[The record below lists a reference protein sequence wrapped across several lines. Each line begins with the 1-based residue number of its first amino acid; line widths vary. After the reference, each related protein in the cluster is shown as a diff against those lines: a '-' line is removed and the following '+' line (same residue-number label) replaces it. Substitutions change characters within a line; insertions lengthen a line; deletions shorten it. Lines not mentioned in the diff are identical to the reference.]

1 MIRAGALALALLIGG
16 CDKAGTEAGPAQPGD
31 AEARAL
37 DEARTMVATPLA
49 SSAPVPDISPA
60 ASPSG

>member
-16 CDKAGTEAGPAQPGD
+16 CDKAGTEAGPAQSGE
-31 AEARAL
+31 AEAQAL
-37 DEARTMVATPLA
+37 DEARAMVATPPP
-49 SSAPVPDISPA
+49 SPAPVPDISPA